1 MLKHGKTII
10 LANSEESPKSVKS
23 EKSRAHRGKDSNDDN
38 YFGWMGT
45 SPIKNIWLIGIHH
58 DFSCL

>member
-10 LANSEESPKSVKS
+10 LTNSEESPKSVKS
-23 EKSRAHRGKDSNDDN
+23 EKSRAHRGKGGNDDN

-45 SPIKNIWLIGIHH
+45 SPIKTY
-58 DFSCL
+58 D